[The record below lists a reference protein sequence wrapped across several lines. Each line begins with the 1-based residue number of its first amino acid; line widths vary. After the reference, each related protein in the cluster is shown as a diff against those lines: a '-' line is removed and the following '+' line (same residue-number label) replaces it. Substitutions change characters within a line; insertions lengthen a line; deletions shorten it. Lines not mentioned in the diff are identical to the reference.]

1 MTGPRSG
8 RVGGGFTLVEL
19 LVAIGSLVFV
29 AVGIAGVFASIGDT
43 VARGRSVSALSAYA
57 AVLERQ
63 LREDFASMSREGFL
77 VIRHELADE
86 GNPVP
91 LFAGQPIGAF
101 RERRID
107 EILFFT
113 DRPSRSAREPLA
125 PGFVPEGS
133 AARVYIGHGQRR
145 RVDVDPSSFYR
156 RPDVGDEN
164 LTGDLLGD
172 PAAGNPN
179 RFARSWT
186 LLRHET
192 ALVQPGGALADRP
205 PLSGALLAAS
215 DDNRLQIALQP
226 AAESVFRSVNRLDFS
241 GCGTFFPSVSTI
253 RETSASGA
261 GTATSFDSPLFAS
274 GLVDVATTSLD
285 EIRAQVSA
293 SPALT
298 IVPGPPTEYA
308 YLTPAELT
316 DCGDY
321 TGVPA
326 VVGPV
331 GVQQAWMLDALP
343 APSHDVFVTLGG
355 SGPFAPGVEPGY
367 ATSTRAPDERARVRY
382 EPAAPDLHTA
392 FGQPSAVERAIRLA
406 DQQMLASSTLVPSCS
421 EFIVEFSFGKTDE
434 DGRLIWHGAE
444 REIDVDRDGAFD
456 PAIDERV
463 LPYPQY
469 YKDVRGTPADRA
481 GSHFVPYR
489 LRTPPT
495 DSSAPGVGDNPRE
508 MTAEVPV
515 GDPIAPGLAGD
526 YADVGDRFASFPV
539 LPEVV
544 HGVEDARGDTLVSY
558 FGYTLPFFDP
568 DDPDNDGDGGDAA
581 ASDVMPWPWPEL
593 VRVTITLVDP
603 ADESIER
610 TFQYVFPTPA
620 EPVQ

>member
-1 MTGPRSG
+1 MPP
-8 RVGGGFTLVEL
+8 
-19 LVAIGSLVFV
+19 
-29 AVGIAGVFASIGDT
+29 AGM
-43 VARGRSVSALSAYA
+43 L
-57 AVLERQ
+57 
-63 LREDFASMSREGFL
+63 
-77 VIRHELADE
+77 
-86 GNPVP
+86 
-91 LFAGQPIGAF
+91 
-101 RERRID
+101 
-107 EILFFT
+107 
-113 DRPSRSAREPLA
+113 
-125 PGFVPEGS
+125 
-133 AARVYIGHGQRR
+133 
-145 RVDVDPSSFYR
+145 
-156 RPDVGDEN
+156 
-164 LTGDLLGD
+164 
-172 PAAGNPN
+172 
-179 RFARSWT
+179 
-186 LLRHET
+186 
-192 ALVQPGGALADRP
+192 
-205 PLSGALLAAS
+205 
-215 DDNRLQIALQP
+215 
-226 AAESVFRSVNRLDFS
+226 
-241 GCGTFFPSVSTI
+241 
-253 RETSASGA
+253 
-261 GTATSFDSPLFAS
+261 
-274 GLVDVATTSLD
+274 
-285 EIRAQVSA
+285 
-293 SPALT
+293 PAL
-298 IVPGPPTEYA
+298 
-308 YLTPAELT
+308 
-316 DCGDY
+316 
-321 TGVPA
+321 
-326 VVGPV
+326 
-331 GVQQAWMLDALP
+331 
-343 APSHDVFVTLGG
+343 
-355 SGPFAPGVEPGY
+355 APGVEPGY

-508 MTAEVPV
+508 MTAEVPGTSARLLHSLALV
-515 GDPIAPGLAGD
+515 LAHRLRHANARLFTFGFGAESPEAPPGEREGR
-526 YADVGDRFASFPV
+526 DRFASFPV